1 MFGFS
6 WLNCHSWTLWKRRI
20 LKVYSLQWNLCQ
32 GRDLLILRSKF
43 HWKVVFWL
51 KKTLKI
57 KKLIIRN
64 SVPKRHWKR
73 PSYCSL
79 GAWATLQCL
88 LFARLPLERQF
99 FSRKYYFLISSLF
112 FLYSFQVLC
121 ILLGPIYTP
130 RNSWLSY
137 DFVWVRIKLQRQYFV
152 FLLNIINSPFL
163 CKFSCVLLMLWLL
176 VHIVLSNLVLISE
189 QNGKRK

>member
-6 WLNCHSWTLWKRRI
+6 WLNCHSWTLLKRRI
-20 LKVYSLQWNLCQ
+20 LKVCSLQWNLCQ

-112 FLYSFQVLC
+112 FLYSFQLLC

-137 DFVWVRIKLQRQYFV
+137 DFVWVNQVRNTIFCIPSQYYKFSIP
-152 FLLNIINSPFL
+152 FQIFL
-163 CKFSCVLLMLWLL
+163 CSSNV
-176 VHIVLSNLVLISE
+176 VIVSSYCAI
-189 QNGKRK
+189 